1 MFEGRTHWYRVSLY
15 DYEYMYRTVRV
26 PVPVVLNS
34 NTVHVQYSVSVHVL
48 CTRTAVSY
56 QYQYGMM
63 ISANSIPAYRI
74 CAYKYNSYYKY
85 RTAVRL

>member
-1 MFEGRTHWYRVSLY
+1 MFEGRTHWYRVSL
-15 DYEYMYRTVRV
+15 YEYMYRTVRV